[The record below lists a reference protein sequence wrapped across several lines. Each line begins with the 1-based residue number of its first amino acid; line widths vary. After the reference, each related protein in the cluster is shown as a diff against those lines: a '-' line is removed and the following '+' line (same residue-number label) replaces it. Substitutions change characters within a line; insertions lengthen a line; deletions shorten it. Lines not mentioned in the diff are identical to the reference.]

1 MEELEICGV
10 DVTITTMEGNITK
23 IDFPKDKVTKKV
35 LSQIYDSLLSK
46 YVNWV

>member
-10 DVTITTMEGNITK
+10 DVTITIMEGNIAN
-23 IDFPKDKVTKKV
+23 IDFPKAKVSKSI
-35 LSQIYDSLLSK
+35 LSDIYDSLLSK